1 VESLIVA
8 EGFTAIR
15 SISKTKGGVF
25 CSLFGYFAQSLVL
38 GKKGGIKFVLQAIFW
53 FLLEIVFKF
62 VLQAIL
68 GFFT

>member
-38 GKKGGIKFVLQAIFW
+38 GKKGGDQIW